1 MQNLSSIKDMSLCA
15 LFTALI
21 AAGAFIQ
28 ITIPIQP
35 FPMHFTMQW
44 FFVLLASFLLGP
56 RLASFSVLI
65 YLAIGLV
72 GVPVFASGGGLS
84 YLIRPTFGF
93 LLGFLFAA
101 ATTGFL
107 SQKLCASTIRQ
118 YLFCSTAGLIVM
130 YLCGMIYFY
139 VISNYVILMPVSWKL
154 VLINC
159 CLLTIGADFILCI
172 LASLL
177 AQRLRPILK
186 YL

>member
-1 MQNLSSIKDMSLCA
+1 MQNPSSVKDMSLCA

-44 FFVLLASFLLGP
+44 FFVLLAAFLLGP

-65 YLAIGLV
+65 YLAIGLA
-72 GVPVFASGGGLS
+72 GVPVFASGGGIS

-101 ATTGFL
+101 AATGFL
-107 SQKLCASTIRQ
+107 CQKLCASAIWQ
-118 YLFCSTAGLIVM
+118 YLLCSIAGLIVM
-130 YLCGMIYFY
+130 YLCGMVYFY
-139 VISNYVILMPVSWKL
+139 VISNYVIFMPVSWEI
-154 VLINC
+154 VWINC

-177 AQRLRPILK
+177 AHRLRPLLK